1 MGYEKIKVYA
11 SQLLKLVMWMF
22 IVLLTLLF

>member
-1 MGYEKIKVYA
+1 MGNEKNKVYA
-11 SQLLKLVMWMF
+11 SQLLKLVIWMF